1 MIRPGDPAVT
11 WADWPELLQRV
22 AETCGAGVAL
32 RLARTYGGREI
43 YIPTPDA
50 IDEGHHLAVSLGL
63 ASARQLAETLSHG
76 KLIVPMGPTSSP
88 QRRGAAIRRMKAEG
102 KTNPQIAKALGIH
115 LRTVEVRQQRDRERG
130 LGGRDADTLDLF
142 DR

>member
-1 MIRPGDPAVT
+1 MSASDPIWT
-11 WADWPELLQRV
+11 EWPELLQRV
-22 AETCGAGVAL
+22 AECCGAGVAL

-63 ASARQLAETLSHG
+63 ASARHMADVLRVG
-76 KLIVPMGPTSSP
+76 KLLVPMGPTSSP
-88 QRRGAAIRRMKAEG
+88 QRRAAAIRRMRSEG
-102 KTNPQIAKALGIH
+102 ATNAAIAKTLGIH
-115 LRTVEVRQQRDRERG
+115 LRTVEVRQQRDREAG
-130 LGGRDADTLDLF
+130 LIARDDDTLDLF

>member
-1 MIRPGDPAVT
+1 MSQHGDTAVT
-11 WADWPELLQRV
+11 WAEWPELLQRV
-22 AETCGAGVAL
+22 AECCGAGVAL

-63 ASARQLAETLSHG
+63 ASARQLAATLRTG
-76 KLIVPMGPTSSP
+76 KLMIPMGPTSSP
-88 QRRGAAIRRMKAEG
+88 KRRAAAIRRMKSEG
-102 KTNPQIAKALGIH
+102 RTNPQIAKALGIH

-130 LGGRDADTLDLF
+130 LTARDGDTPDLF
-142 DR
+142 DL